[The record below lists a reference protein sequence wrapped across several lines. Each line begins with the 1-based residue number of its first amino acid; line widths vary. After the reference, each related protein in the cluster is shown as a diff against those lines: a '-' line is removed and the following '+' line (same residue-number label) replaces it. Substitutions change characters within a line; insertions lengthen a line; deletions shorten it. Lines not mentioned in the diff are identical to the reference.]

1 MVNLY
6 EVLGLSNFA
15 SAAEVKSAFKRLAF
29 QYHPDR
35 NPGNPLA
42 EEKFK
47 AINHA
52 YQYLSNPDKKARY
65 DHLLRIGY
73 DPTAQP
79 LRRHQPVRR
88 SQPVRRA
95 YVQRMSPEEQK
106 EHERYIKA
114 APWVAVAIVGY
125 MFFIVY
131 SLFAL
136 IGRINYHWAYE
147 AYKEGK
153 YMEAEYYLNQGLGT
167 DHDYFRALFLRG
179 KIYIDHFGFYEEG
192 RKLIQAAI
200 DNAEIEYPEYYF
212 YLGLANSYLN
222 NPDSARM
229 NFMYAFAKMPPDKA
243 KYMRAGVL
251 LLFSNNSPDNA
262 KIIFEEMVNKG
273 MADDAVYANLG
284 IIAHAKED
292 YAAEVTAYS
301 NAILCNPRRADLY
314 YQRAHAYVN
323 LAQIPA
329 ACYDWNI
336 AKKLNRQLRDETLD
350 YFCESYVLT
359 SQSAPDSE
367 KPSAN

>member
-6 EVLGLSNFA
+6 EVLGLPNFA
-15 SAAEVKSAFKRLAF
+15 SSAEVKSAFKRLAF

-35 NPGNPLA
+35 NPDNPQA
-42 EEKFK
+42 EEMFK

-52 YQYLSNPDKKARY
+52 YQYLGNPDKKARY

-73 DPTAQP
+73 DPSARPVSRQ
-79 LRRHQPVRR
+79 QPVQRTHRR
-88 SQPVRRA
+88 PV
-95 YVQRMSPEEQK
+95 YVKKVSPEEQA
-106 EHERYIKA
+106 EHDRYIKV

-136 IGRINYHWAYE
+136 IGRVNYHLAYE
-147 AYKEGK
+147 AYKDGQ

-200 DNAEIEYPEYYF
+200 ENAEIEYPEFYF
-212 YLGLANSYLN
+212 YRGLSNSYLN

-229 NFMYAFAKMPPDKA
+229 NFVYAFANMPPDKTM
-243 KYMRAGVL
+243 YMRAATL
-251 LLFSNNSPDNA
+251 LLFKNNSPDNA
-262 KIIFEEMVNKG
+262 KIIFDEMIKNG
-273 MADDAVYANLG
+273 MADDVVYANLG

-292 YAAEVTAYS
+292 YSAEATAYS

-314 YQRAHAYVN
+314 YQRAQAYVN
-323 LAQIPA
+323 LAQIPS

-336 AKKLNRQLRDETLD
+336 AKKLNRKLRDETLD
-350 YFCESYVLT
+350 YFCESYSAT
-359 SQSAPDSE
+359 SQSIPDSE
-367 KPSAN
+367 RPSAN